1 MIDIEARLAELRS
14 LGLNRRLRLVS
25 GPQGPHVLLDG
36 KPVLLL
42 CSDNCLGFAD
52 NPAVRQAA
60 ADAAMRWGVGAGS
73 SRLVAGTMTIHRR
86 LEERLAAFHRRDGA
100 LVFGSGYQVNAGC
113 IAALARQGE
122 VVFTDARNGASIV
135 DGCELSHA
143 EVFVYDHADTEH
155 LRWGIEQAE
164 GRGALIVTE
173 SVFSDDGDV
182 APLGAVVELAQRF
195 GLRTLVD
202 ESHATGVLGPGGRG
216 ALAEARLEDRVDV
229 LVGTLGNALGSHGAY
244 VACDAPMARHLV
256 NAVRTLHSSTALS
269 PPAAASALAALDL
282 LRDRPHRVRK
292 LLTNATVLR
301 DELAHEGFDVAGSRT
316 QIVALLIGDPERTLQ
331 ICEMAL
337 SAGVFAEAIR
347 PPVVA
352 PSESRLRLSVM
363 ATHNEEELRAAARS
377 LAAAARAAGFDPRAR
392 VAAPVQ
398 RVTGEVAGRGTDRPG
413 VRRLP
418 NAEPQR
424 AGVFDFEADDPARR
438 AA

>member
-1 MIDIEARLAELRS
+1 MIDIEARVGELRS
-14 LGLNRRLRLVS
+14 LGRNRRMRLVS

-52 NPAVRQAA
+52 NPAVRRAA

-135 DGCELSHA
+135 DGCVLSHA

-182 APLGAVVELAQRF
+182 APLAAVVELAQRF

-202 ESHATGVLGPGGRG
+202 ESHATGVVGPGGRG
-216 ALAEARLEDRVDV
+216 ALAEARLEDQVDV

-244 VACDAPMARHLV
+244 VACDASMARHLV
-256 NAVRTLHSSTALS
+256 NAARTLHSSTALS

-301 DELAHEGFDVAGSRT
+301 DEL
-316 QIVALLIGDPERTLQ
+316 
-331 ICEMAL
+331 
-337 SAGVFAEAIR
+337 
-347 PPVVA
+347 
-352 PSESRLRLSVM
+352 
-363 ATHNEEELRAAARS
+363 
-377 LAAAARAAGFDPRAR
+377 
-392 VAAPVQ
+392 
-398 RVTGEVAGRGTDRPG
+398 
-413 VRRLP
+413 
-418 NAEPQR
+418 
-424 AGVFDFEADDPARR
+424 
-438 AA
+438 